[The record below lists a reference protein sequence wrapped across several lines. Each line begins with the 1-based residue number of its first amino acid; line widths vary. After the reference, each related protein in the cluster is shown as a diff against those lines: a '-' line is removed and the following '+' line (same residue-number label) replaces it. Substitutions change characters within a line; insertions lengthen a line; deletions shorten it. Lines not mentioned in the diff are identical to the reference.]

1 MPFLVTCWLYSLQI
15 TWSPMVY
22 KLTIPTLVLTT
33 MLTACGGSDSNNTS
47 ASKNVIDASS
57 ASSVV
62 SLGSNYS
69 LQFSVKSIAA
79 GTDKNVNIDIT
90 QYGNNLKSSGS
101 FAQVHG
107 IPERNYKTQNDADI
121 TFSVTATDSAGKT
134 FDVENF
140 DIYYENF
147 NSTATLEKLAIAE
160 VENNINNVIRW
171 KKSDTVTINKQFIID
186 NSGIKFNIDQMRPMN
201 LYVRVG
207 NTLSNGI
214 QFVPSFAQST
224 SGAFAR
230 VPTSDCSV
238 ISNTTGDLLDNGI
251 KQRTCVEA
259 HGYKIPLLIEDKTV
273 NNSEAKVAHVKNI
286 MQYYLD
292 SFPAEVTKAIYD
304 SKAAMAFFY
313 DEDWA
318 DGPNR
323 DAGEYLDENYRF
335 QDLFA
340 TETTT
345 TTTGE
350 NKPDLAMKRDAAFE
364 EIIHF
369 VHDYGVMNLAV
380 QSSSS
385 KWGVM
390 QKELD
395 ELNEKAILAGSYFPN
410 GKDSTIVEADL
421 DAESYD
427 QEYLAYSLY
436 AYYDLNYKGYRAQEL
451 SSATFTELQA
461 NDPAMVK
468 FMEKYFPARANL
480 KAKFP
485 GYPNN

>member
-1 MPFLVTCWLYSLQI
+1 
-15 TWSPMVY
+15 MVY

-57 ASSVV
+57 ATSVV
-62 SLGSNYS
+62 SLGSNYT
-69 LQFSVKSIAA
+69 LNFSVKSLAA

-107 IPERNYKTQNDADI
+107 VPERNYKTQSDADI

-134 FDVENF
+134 FSVENF
-140 DIYYENF
+140 NVYYEDF
-147 NSTATLEKLAIAE
+147 RSTTTPESLAITK
-160 VENNINNVIRW
+160 VEKNINNVVLW
-171 KKSDTVTINKQFIID
+171 DKTNKVKLDSDFISV
-186 NSGIKFNIDQMRPMN
+186 NSSIKFDLQNKRPMN

-207 NTLSNGI
+207 QTLSNGI
-214 QFVPSFAQST
+214 QV
-224 SGAFAR
+224 
-230 VPTSDCSV
+230 VPTENTYKRVANTSCSV
-238 ISNTTGDLLDNGI
+238 ISNTTGDLLTNGI
-251 KQRTCVEA
+251 KQQTCVEA
-259 HGYKIPLLIEDKTV
+259 HGYKIPLLIEDKSV

-286 MQYYLD
+286 MEYYLD

-304 SKAAMAFFY
+304 SKATMGFFY
-313 DEDWA
+313 DEDWS

-340 TETTT
+340 TETTDT
-345 TTTGE
+345 TAGE
-350 NKPDLAMKRDAAFE
+350 NKPDLGTQRDAAFE

-369 VHDYGVMNLAV
+369 VHDYGVMNLAA

-436 AYYDLNYKGYRAQEL
+436 AYYDLNHKGYIAQEL

-468 FMEKYFPARANL
+468 FMEQYFPTRAAL

>member
-1 MPFLVTCWLYSLQI
+1 MQI

-33 MLTACGGSDSNNTS
+33 MLTACGGSSDSNNTS

-57 ASSVV
+57 AKSVV
-62 SLGSNYS
+62 TLGSNYS
-69 LQFSVKSIAA
+69 LQLSVKSIAL

-90 QYGNNLKSSGS
+90 QYGNTQKASGS

-107 IPERNYKTQNDADI
+107 IPERNYKTQSDADI
-121 TFSVTATDSAGKT
+121 TFSVTATNSSGKT

-140 DIYYENF
+140 DVYYENF
-147 NSTATLEKLAIAE
+147 NSTSTPEKLAIAE
-160 VENNINNVIRW
+160 VENNINNVVRW
-171 KKSDTVTINKQFIID
+171 KQADTVTINKQFITD
-186 NSGIKFNIDQMRPMN
+186 STGLKFNIDQMRPMN

-214 QFVPSFAQST
+214 QFFPSFAQSASET
-224 SGAFAR
+224 FAR
-230 VPTSDCSV
+230 VSTSDCSV
-238 ISNTTGDLLDNGI
+238 ITNTTGDLLANGI

-259 HGYKIPLLIEDKTV
+259 HGYKIPLLIEDQSK
-273 NNSEAKVAHVKNI
+273 NNGAAKVAHVKNI

-292 SFPAEVTKAIYD
+292 NFPAEVTKAIYD
-304 SKAAMAFFY
+304 SKATMGFFY
-313 DEDWA
+313 DDDWSDR
-318 DGPNR
+318 DGG
-323 DAGEYLDENYRF
+323 DFLDENYRF

-340 TETTT
+340 TETTDT
-345 TTTGE
+345 TTSE
-350 NKPDLAMKRDAAFE
+350 NKPDLVTQRDAAFE

-385 KWGVM
+385 KWAEM

-395 ELNEKAILAGSYFPN
+395 VLNEKAILSGSYYPN

-436 AYYDLNYKGYRAQEL
+436 AYYDLNYKGYSAQEL
-451 SSATFTELQA
+451 SSATFIELQK
-461 NDPAMVK
+461 NDPTMVK
-468 FMEKYFPARANL
+468 FMEKYFPTRANL

>member
-1 MPFLVTCWLYSLQI
+1 
-15 TWSPMVY
+15 MVY

-33 MLTACGGSDSNNTS
+33 MLTACGGGDSNNTS

-57 ASSVV
+57 AKSVV

-69 LQFSVKSIAA
+69 LHFSVKSLTA

-107 IPERNYKTQNDADI
+107 VPERNYKTQRDADI
-121 TFSVTATDSAGKT
+121 TFSVTATNSAGKT
-134 FDVENF
+134 FNVENF

-147 NSTATLEKLAIAE
+147 NATKTLAKLAIAK
-160 VENNINNVIRW
+160 VENDINNVIRW
-171 KKSDTVTINKQFIID
+171 KKSDTVTINKPFILD
-186 NSGIKFNIDQMRPMN
+186 NIGVKFNIDQMRPMN

-214 QFVPSFAQST
+214 QFVPSFAQSASET
-224 SGAFAR
+224 FSR
-230 VPTSDCSV
+230 VPTADCSV
-238 ISNTTGDLLDNGI
+238 ISNTTGELLTNGI

-259 HGYKIPLLIEDKTV
+259 HGYKIPLLIEDKSA

-286 MQYYLD
+286 MEYYLD

-304 SKAAMAFFY
+304 SKAAMAFLSDQNWDKRVGDFL
-313 DEDWA
+313 E
-318 DGPNR
+318 
-323 DAGEYLDENYRF
+323 ENYRF

-340 TETTT
+340 TETTD

-350 NKPDLAMKRDAAFE
+350 NKPDLVTQRDAAFE

-385 KWGVM
+385 KWATM

-395 ELNEKAILAGSYFPN
+395 VLNEKAILAGSYFPN
-410 GKDSTIVEADL
+410 GKDSTKDEADL

-436 AYYDLNYKGYRAQEL
+436 AYYDLNHKGYSADEL

-461 NDPAMVK
+461 NDPAMIK
-468 FMEKYFPARANL
+468 FMEQHFPKRVAF

>member
-1 MPFLVTCWLYSLQI
+1 
-15 TWSPMVY
+15 MVY

-33 MLTACGGSDSNNTS
+33 MLTACGGGSSGGKTAN
-47 ASKNVIDASS
+47 ASKGVIDASS

-62 SLGSNYS
+62 TLGSNYS
-69 LQFSVKSIAA
+69 LHLSVKSITP

-90 QYGNNLKSSGS
+90 QYGNTQKASGS

-107 IPERNYKTQNDADI
+107 IPERNYKTQSDADI
-121 TFSVTATDSAGKT
+121 TFSVTATNSAGKT

-140 DIYYENF
+140 SIYYEDF
-147 NSTATLEKLAIAE
+147 RSTTTPEDLAIAE
-160 VENNINNVIRW
+160 VENNINNVVLW
-171 KKSDTVTINKQFIID
+171 QNTDTITIDDDFID
-186 NSGIKFNIDQMRPMN
+186 ANSSIKFNITTQRPMN

-207 NTLSNGI
+207 STLSNGI
-214 QFVPSFAQST
+214 QFVPTKSSYKRIV
-224 SGAFAR
+224 S
-230 VPTSDCSV
+230 VDCST
-238 ISNTTGDLLDNGI
+238 ISDTTDKLLKNVM
-251 KQRTCVEA
+251 QQQTCVEA
-259 HGYKIPLLIEDKTV
+259 HGYKIPLLIEDKSA

-304 SKAAMAFFY
+304 SKAAMAFLS
-313 DEDWA
+313 DEHWERRVGDFL
-318 DGPNR
+318 
-323 DAGEYLDENYRF
+323 EENYRF

-340 TETTT
+340 TETTD

-380 QSSSS
+380 QSPSS

-395 ELNEKAILAGSYFPN
+395 ELNEKAILSGSYFPN
-410 GKDSTIVEADL
+410 GQDSTIVEADL

-436 AYYDLNYKGYRAQEL
+436 AYYDLNFKGYNAQEL
-451 SSATFTELQA
+451 SSATFAELQA

-468 FMEKYFPARANL
+468 FMEQYFPTRAAL

>member
-1 MPFLVTCWLYSLQI
+1 
-15 TWSPMVY
+15 MVY

-57 ASSVV
+57 AKSVV
-62 SLGSNYS
+62 SLGSNYT
-69 LQFSVKSIAA
+69 LHFSVKSLAA

-107 IPERNYKTQNDADI
+107 VPERNYKTQSDADI

-134 FDVENF
+134 FNVENF
-140 DIYYENF
+140 NVYYENF
-147 NSTATLEKLAIAE
+147 NATKTLAKLAIAE
-160 VENNINNVIRW
+160 VENDINNVIRW
-171 KKSDTVTINKQFIID
+171 KKSDTVTISKQFILD
-186 NSGIKFNIDQMRPMN
+186 NIGVKFNIDQMRPMN

-214 QFVPSFAQST
+214 QFVPSFAQSASET
-224 SGAFAR
+224 FSR
-230 VPTSDCSV
+230 VPTTDCSV
-238 ISNTTGDLLDNGI
+238 ISNTTGELLTNGI
-251 KQRTCVEA
+251 KQRTCIEA
-259 HGYKIPLLIEDKTV
+259 HGYKIPLLIEDKSA
-273 NNSEAKVAHVKNI
+273 NDSEAKVAHVKNI
-286 MQYYLD
+286 MEYYLD

-304 SKAAMAFFY
+304 SKATMAFFY
-313 DEDWA
+313 DKDWSDR
-318 DGPNR
+318 DGG
-323 DAGEYLDENYRF
+323 DFLDENYRF

-340 TETTT
+340 EETTVPT
-345 TTTGE
+345 SNET
-350 NKPDLAMKRDAAFE
+350 KPLLNYPYLRDAAFE

-380 QSSSS
+380 QPSSS
-385 KWGVM
+385 KWATM

-395 ELNEKAILAGSYFPN
+395 VLNEKAILAGSYFPN
-410 GKDSTIVEADL
+410 GKDSTKDEADL

-436 AYYDLNYKGYRAQEL
+436 AYYDLNHKGYSADEL

-468 FMEKYFPARANL
+468 FMEQHFPKRVAF

>member
-1 MPFLVTCWLYSLQI
+1 
-15 TWSPMVY
+15 MVY

-33 MLTACGGSDSNNTS
+33 MLTACGGGSSGSKTAN
-47 ASKNVIDASS
+47 ASKGVIDASS

-62 SLGSNYS
+62 TLGSNYS
-69 LQFSVKSIAA
+69 LHLSVKSITP
-79 GTDKNVNIDIT
+79 GKDKNVNIDIT
-90 QYGNNLKSSGS
+90 QYGNTQKASGS

-107 IPERNYKTQNDADI
+107 IPERNYKTQSDADI
-121 TFSVTATDSAGKT
+121 TFSVTATNSAGKT
-134 FDVENF
+134 FNVENF
-140 DIYYENF
+140 SIYYENF
-147 NSTATLEKLAIAE
+147 NSTTTPEKLAIAE
-160 VENNINNVIRW
+160 VENKINNVVRW
-171 KKSDTVTINKQFIID
+171 KQADTVTINKQFIID
-186 NSGIKFNIDQMRPMN
+186 ATGVKFNIDQMRPMN

-207 NTLSNGI
+207 NTLSNGV
-214 QFVPSFAQST
+214 QFVPSFAQSNSET
-224 SGAFAR
+224 FAR
-230 VPTSDCSV
+230 VSTNDCSV
-238 ISNTTGDLLDNGI
+238 ISNTTGDLLVKGI
-251 KQRTCVEA
+251 KQKTCVEA
-259 HGYKIPLLIEDKTV
+259 HGYKIPLLIEDQSK
-273 NNSEAKVAHVKNI
+273 NNGAAKVGHVKNI

-292 SFPAEVTKAIYD
+292 SFPVEVTKAIYD
-304 SKAAMAFFY
+304 SKAVMAFFY

-340 TETTT
+340 TETTD

-380 QSSSS
+380 QSPSS
-385 KWGVM
+385 KWGLM

-395 ELNEKAILAGSYFPN
+395 VLNEKAILARSYFPN
-410 GKDSTIVEADL
+410 GQDSTIVEADL

-436 AYYDLNYKGYRAQEL
+436 AYYDLNFKGYNAQEL
-451 SSATFTELQA
+451 SSATFAELQA

-468 FMEKYFPARANL
+468 FMEQYFPTRANL

>member
-1 MPFLVTCWLYSLQI
+1 
-15 TWSPMVY
+15 MVY

-33 MLTACGGSDSNNTS
+33 MLTACGGSSDGN

-90 QYGNNLKSSGS
+90 QYGNNLKSNGS

-107 IPERNYKTQNDADI
+107 VPERNYKTQNDADI
-121 TFSVTATDSAGKT
+121 TFSVTATNSAGKT
-134 FDVENF
+134 FNVHNF

-147 NSTATLEKLAIAE
+147 NSTTTPEKLAIAE
-160 VENNINNVIRW
+160 VENDINNVIRW
-171 KKSDTVTINKQFIID
+171 KKADTVTINKQFIID

-214 QFVPSFAQST
+214 QFVPSFAQSASET
-224 SGAFAR
+224 FSR
-230 VPTSDCSV
+230 VPTADCSV
-238 ISNTTGDLLDNGI
+238 ISNTTGELLKNGI
-251 KQRTCVEA
+251 NQRTCVEA
-259 HGYKIPLLIEDKTV
+259 HGYKIPLLIEDKSA

-286 MQYYLD
+286 MEYYLD

-304 SKAAMAFFY
+304 SKAAMAFLS
-313 DEDWA
+313 
-318 DGPNR
+318 DGNWDKR
-323 DAGEYLDENYRF
+323 VGDFLEENYRF

-340 TETTT
+340 TETTD

-350 NKPDLAMKRDAAFE
+350 NKPDLVTQRDAAFE

-385 KWGVM
+385 NWGVM
-390 QKELD
+390 QKGLD
-395 ELNEKAILAGSYFPN
+395 ELNEKAILSGSYFPN
-410 GKDSTIVEADL
+410 GKDSTKDEADL

-436 AYYDLNYKGYRAQEL
+436 AYYDLNYKGYNAQEL

-468 FMEKYFPARANL
+468 FMEQYFPTRAAL

>member
-1 MPFLVTCWLYSLQI
+1 
-15 TWSPMVY
+15 MVY

-33 MLTACGGSDSNNTS
+33 MLTACGGGSSGGKTAN
-47 ASKNVIDASS
+47 ASKGVIDASS

-62 SLGSNYS
+62 TLGSNYS
-69 LQFSVKSIAA
+69 LHLSVKSITP

-90 QYGNNLKSSGS
+90 QYGNTQKASGS

-107 IPERNYKTQNDADI
+107 IPERNYKTQSDADI
-121 TFSVTATDSAGKT
+121 TFSVTAKNSAGKT

-140 DIYYENF
+140 SIYYENF
-147 NSTATLEKLAIAE
+147 NSTTTPEKLAIAE
-160 VENNINNVIRW
+160 VENKINNVIRW

-186 NSGIKFNIDQMRPMN
+186 ATGDKFNIDQMRPMN

-207 NTLSNGI
+207 STLSNGI
-214 QFVPSFAQST
+214 QFVPSFAQSNSET
-224 SGAFAR
+224 FAR
-230 VPTSDCSV
+230 VSTNDCSV
-238 ISNTTGDLLDNGI
+238 ISNTTGDLLLKGI

-259 HGYKIPLLIEDKTV
+259 HGYKIPLLIEDKAV

-304 SKAAMAFFY
+304 SKATMGFFY
-313 DEDWA
+313 DEDWSDR
-318 DGPNR
+318 DGG
-323 DAGEYLDENYRF
+323 DFLDENYRF

-340 TETTT
+340 TETTD

-380 QSSSS
+380 QSPSS

-395 ELNEKAILAGSYFPN
+395 ELNEKAILSGSYFPN
-410 GKDSTIVEADL
+410 GQDSTIVEADL

-436 AYYDLNYKGYRAQEL
+436 AYYDLNFKGYNAQEL

-461 NDPAMVK
+461 NDPEMVK
-468 FMEKYFPARANL
+468 FMEQYFPTRAAL
-480 KAKFP
+480 KAKFL
-485 GYPNN
+485 GYPSN

>member
-1 MPFLVTCWLYSLQI
+1 
-15 TWSPMVY
+15 MVY

-33 MLTACGGSDSNNTS
+33 MLTACGGGSSGGKTAN
-47 ASKNVIDASS
+47 ASKGVIDASS

-62 SLGSNYS
+62 TLGSNYS
-69 LQFSVKSIAA
+69 LHLSVKSITP

-90 QYGNNLKSSGS
+90 QYGNTQKASGS

-107 IPERNYKTQNDADI
+107 IPERNYKTQSDADI
-121 TFSVTATDSAGKT
+121 TFSVTATNSSGKT

-140 DIYYENF
+140 NIYYEDF
-147 NSTATLEKLAIAE
+147 RSTTTPEDLAIAE
-160 VENNINNVIRW
+160 VENNINNVVLW
-171 KKSDTVTINKQFIID
+171 KKDDAVTINKQFILD
-186 NSGIKFNIDQMRPMN
+186 ATGVKFNIDQMRPMN

-214 QFVPSFAQST
+214 QFVPSFAQSNSET
-224 SGAFAR
+224 FGR
-230 VPTSDCSV
+230 VSTNDCSV
-238 ISNTTGDLLDNGI
+238 ISNTTGDLLAKGI

-259 HGYKIPLLIEDKTV
+259 HGYKIPLLIEDKAV

-304 SKAAMAFFY
+304 SKATMGFFY
-313 DEDWA
+313 DEDWSDR
-318 DGPNR
+318 DGG
-323 DAGEYLDENYRF
+323 DFLDENYRF

-340 TETTT
+340 TETTD

-436 AYYDLNYKGYRAQEL
+436 AYYDVNYKGYRAQEL

-468 FMEKYFPARANL
+468 FMEQYFPTRAAL

>member
-1 MPFLVTCWLYSLQI
+1 
-15 TWSPMVY
+15 MVY

-33 MLTACGGSDSNNTS
+33 MLTACGGSSDGNV
-47 ASKNVIDASS
+47 SKNVIDASS

-69 LQFSVKSIAA
+69 LQFSVKSIDA

-121 TFSVTATDSAGKT
+121 TFSVTATNSAGKT
-134 FDVENF
+134 FNVENF

-147 NSTATLEKLAIAE
+147 NTTKTPEKLAIAE
-160 VENNINNVIRW
+160 VENDINNVIRW
-171 KKSDTVTINKQFIID
+171 KKADTVTINKQFIID
-186 NSGIKFNIDQMRPMN
+186 ATGDKFNIDQMRPMN

-214 QFVPSFAQST
+214 QFVPSFAQSASET
-224 SGAFAR
+224 FSR
-230 VPTSDCSV
+230 VPTADCSV
-238 ISNTTGDLLDNGI
+238 ISNTTGELLANGI
-251 KQRTCVEA
+251 KQRTCVEV
-259 HGYKIPLLIEDKTV
+259 HGYKIPLLIEDKSA

-286 MQYYLD
+286 MEYYLD

-304 SKAAMAFFY
+304 SKAAMAFLS
-313 DEDWA
+313 DEYWEGRVGDFL
-318 DGPNR
+318 
-323 DAGEYLDENYRF
+323 EENYRF

-340 TETTT
+340 TETTD

-350 NKPDLAMKRDAAFE
+350 NKPDLVTQRDAAFE

-385 KWGVM
+385 NWGVM

-395 ELNEKAILAGSYFPN
+395 ELNEKAILSGSYYPN
-410 GKDSTIVEADL
+410 GKDSTKDEANL

-436 AYYDLNYKGYRAQEL
+436 AYYDLNHKGYSADEL

-468 FMEKYFPARANL
+468 FMEQYFPKRLAL

>member
-1 MPFLVTCWLYSLQI
+1 
-15 TWSPMVY
+15 MVY

-33 MLTACGGSDSNNTS
+33 MLTACGGGSSGGKTAS
-47 ASKNVIDASS
+47 ASKGVIDASS

-62 SLGSNYS
+62 TLGSNYS
-69 LQFSVKSIAA
+69 LHLSVKSITL

-90 QYGNNLKSSGS
+90 QYGNTQKASGS

-107 IPERNYKTQNDADI
+107 IPERNYKTQSDADI
-121 TFSVTATDSAGKT
+121 TFSVTATNSSGKT

-140 DIYYENF
+140 NIYYEDF
-147 NSTATLEKLAIAE
+147 RSTTTPEDLAIAE
-160 VENNINNVIRW
+160 VENNINNVVLW
-171 KKSDTVTINKQFIID
+171 KKDDTVTINKQFILD
-186 NSGIKFNIDQMRPMN
+186 ATGVKFNIDQMRPMN

-214 QFVPSFAQST
+214 QFVPSFAQSNSET
-224 SGAFAR
+224 FAR
-230 VPTSDCSV
+230 VSTNDCSV
-238 ISNTTGDLLDNGI
+238 ISNTTGDLLAKGI
-251 KQRTCVEA
+251 KQKTCVEA
-259 HGYKIPLLIEDKTV
+259 HGYKIPLLIEDQSK
-273 NNSEAKVAHVKNI
+273 NNGAAKVDHVKNI

-292 SFPAEVTKAIYD
+292 SFPVEVTKAIYD
-304 SKAAMAFFY
+304 SKAVMAFFY
-313 DEDWA
+313 DEDWS
-318 DGPNR
+318 DDPNR

-340 TETTT
+340 TETTD

-350 NKPDLAMKRDAAFE
+350 NKPGLAMKRDAAFE

-395 ELNEKAILAGSYFPN
+395 VLNEKAILARSYFPN
-410 GKDSTIVEADL
+410 GQDSTIVEADL

-436 AYYDLNYKGYRAQEL
+436 AYYDLNFKGYNAQEL

-468 FMEKYFPARANL
+468 FMEQYFPTRAAL
-480 KAKFP
+480 KAKFL

>member
-1 MPFLVTCWLYSLQI
+1 MI
-15 TWSPMVY
+15 Y

-33 MLTACGGSDSNNTS
+33 MLTACGGSSDSNNTS

-57 ASSVV
+57 AKSVV

-69 LQFSVKSIAA
+69 LQFSVKSIAT

-90 QYGNNLKSSGS
+90 QYGNTQKASGS

-107 IPERNYKTQNDADI
+107 IPERNYKTQSDADI
-121 TFSVTATDSAGKT
+121 TFSVTATNSAGKT

-140 DIYYENF
+140 SIYYENF
-147 NSTATLEKLAIAE
+147 NSTSTLEKLAIAE
-160 VENNINNVIRW
+160 VENNINNVVRW
-171 KKSDTVTINKQFIID
+171 KQADTVTINKQFITD
-186 NSGIKFNIDQMRPMN
+186 STGVKFNIDQMRPMN

-214 QFVPSFAQST
+214 QFVPSFAQSASET
-224 SGAFAR
+224 FAR

-238 ISNTTGDLLDNGI
+238 ITNTTGDLLANGI

-259 HGYKIPLLIEDKTV
+259 HGYKIPLLIEDQSK
-273 NNSEAKVAHVKNI
+273 NNGAAKVAHVKNI

-292 SFPAEVTKAIYD
+292 SFPVEVTKAIYD
-304 SKAAMAFFY
+304 SKATMGFFY
-313 DEDWA
+313 DEDWSDR
-318 DGPNR
+318 DGG
-323 DAGEYLDENYRF
+323 DFLDENYRF

-340 TETTT
+340 SETTD

-350 NKPDLAMKRDAAFE
+350 NKPGLITKRDAAFE

-385 KWGVM
+385 KWATM

-395 ELNEKAILAGSYFPN
+395 VLNEKAILAGDYFPN
-410 GKDSTIVEADL
+410 GKDSKIVKADL

-436 AYYDLNYKGYRAQEL
+436 AYYDVNNKGYRAQEL

-468 FMEKYFPARANL
+468 FMEQYFPTRAAL

>member
-1 MPFLVTCWLYSLQI
+1 
-15 TWSPMVY
+15 MVH
-22 KLTIPTLVLTT
+22 KLTIPTLVFTA
-33 MLTACGGSDSNNTS
+33 MLTACGGSNDGNNAN

-62 SLGSNYS
+62 NLGSNYS
-69 LQFSVKSIAA
+69 LQFSVKSIAE
-79 GTDKNVNIDIT
+79 GTNKNVNIDIT
-90 QYGNNLKSSGS
+90 QYGNTQKASDN

-214 QFVPSFAQST
+214 QFVPSFAQSASET
-224 SGAFAR
+224 FAR
-230 VPTSDCSV
+230 VPATDCSV
-238 ISNTTGDLLDNGI
+238 ISNTTGDLLANGI

-259 HGYKIPLLIEDKTV
+259 HGYKIPLLIEDKSQ

-292 SFPAEVTKAIYD
+292 NFPAEVTKAIYD
-304 SKAAMAFFY
+304 SKAAMAFLS
-313 DEDWA
+313 
-318 DGPNR
+318 DGNWDKR
-323 DAGEYLDENYRF
+323 VGDFLDENYRF

-340 TETTT
+340 TETTDT
-345 TTTGE
+345 SNGE
-350 NKPDLAMKRDAAFE
+350 NKPDLVTQRDAAFE

-385 KWGVM
+385 KWGIM

-461 NDPAMVK
+461 NDPEMVK
-468 FMEKYFPARANL
+468 FMEQYFPTRAAL

>member
-1 MPFLVTCWLYSLQI
+1 MI
-15 TWSPMVY
+15 N
-22 KLTIPTLVLTT
+22 KLIIPTLVVTT
-33 MLTACGGSDSNNTS
+33 MLTACGGGSGGGSGGGNNNS

-62 SLGSNYS
+62 SLGNNFS
-69 LQFSVKSIAA
+69 LQFSVESIKNGA
-79 GTDKNVNIDIT
+79 DKNVNVDIT

-121 TFSVTATDSAGKT
+121 TFKVTATNSSGKT
-134 FDVENF
+134 YDVENF
-140 DIYYENF
+140 NIYYENF
-147 NSTATLEKLAIAE
+147 NSTTTPEKLAVAK
-160 VENNINNVIRW
+160 VENNIKNIILW
-171 KKSDTVTINKQFIID
+171 KKADTVTINKQFIID
-186 NSGIKFNIDQMRPMN
+186 STGDKFNIDQMRPMN

-207 NTLSNGI
+207 NTLSNAI
-214 QFVPSFAQST
+214 QFVPSFAQSASKT
-224 SGAFAR
+224 FAR

-238 ISNTTGDLLDNGI
+238 ISDTTGDLLTNGI
-251 KQRTCVEA
+251 KQRSCVEA
-259 HGYKIPLLIEDKTV
+259 HGYKIPLLIEDKTQ
-273 NNSEAKVAHVKNI
+273 NGGTAKVAHVKKI

-292 SFPAEVTKAIYD
+292 NFPAEVTKAIYD

-313 DEDWA
+313 DDDWA
-318 DGPNR
+318 NR
-323 DAGEYLDENYRF
+323 GAGDYLDENYRF

-340 TETTT
+340 TETTDT
-345 TTTGE
+345 TAGE
-350 NKPDLAMKRDAAFE
+350 NKPGLVTKRDAAFE

-380 QSSSS
+380 KSPSS

-395 ELNEKAILAGSYFPN
+395 ELNEKAILVGSYFPN

-436 AYYDLNYKGYRAQEL
+436 AYYDVNYKGYSAQEL
-451 SSATFTELQA
+451 SSATFTELQK

-468 FMEKYFPARANL
+468 FMEKYFPTRANL

>member
-1 MPFLVTCWLYSLQI
+1 
-15 TWSPMVY
+15 MVY

-33 MLTACGGSDSNNTS
+33 MLTACGGSESNNTS

-69 LQFSVKSIAA
+69 LQFSVKSITA

-121 TFSVTATDSAGKT
+121 TFSVTATNSAGKT
-134 FDVENF
+134 FNVENF

-147 NSTATLEKLAIAE
+147 NSTKTPEKLAIAE
-160 VENNINNVIRW
+160 VENDINNVIRW
-171 KKSDTVTINKQFIID
+171 KKADTVTINKQFIID

-214 QFVPSFAQST
+214 QFVPSFAQSASET
-224 SGAFAR
+224 FSR
-230 VPTSDCSV
+230 VPTANCSV
-238 ISNTTGDLLDNGI
+238 ISNTTGELLANGI

-259 HGYKIPLLIEDKTV
+259 YGYKIPLLIEDKSK

-286 MQYYLD
+286 MEYYLD
-292 SFPAEVTKAIYD
+292 NFPAEVTKAIYD
-304 SKAAMAFFY
+304 SKATMGFFY

-323 DAGEYLDENYRF
+323 EAGEYLEENYRF

-340 TETTT
+340 TETTD

-350 NKPDLAMKRDAAFE
+350 NKPDLVTQRDAAFE

-380 QSSSS
+380 RSSSS

-436 AYYDLNYKGYRAQEL
+436 AYYDLNFKGCSAQEL

-468 FMEKYFPARANL
+468 FMEQHFPTRAAL

>member
-1 MPFLVTCWLYSLQI
+1 
-15 TWSPMVY
+15 MVY

-33 MLTACGGSDSNNTS
+33 MLTACGGSSDSNNTN

-57 ASSVV
+57 AKSVV

-69 LQFSVKSIAA
+69 LQFSVKSIAT

-90 QYGNNLKSSGS
+90 QYGNTQKASGS

-107 IPERNYKTQNDADI
+107 IPERNYKTQSDADI
-121 TFSVTATDSAGKT
+121 TFSVTATNSAGKT

-140 DIYYENF
+140 SIYYEDF
-147 NSTATLEKLAIAE
+147 RSTTTPEDLAITK
-160 VENNINNVIRW
+160 VEKNINNVVLW
-171 KKSDTVTINKQFIID
+171 DKTNKVKLDSDFISA
-186 NSGIKFNIDQMRPMN
+186 NSSIKFDLQNKRPMN

-207 NTLSNGI
+207 HTLSNGI
-214 QFVPSFAQST
+214 QI
-224 SGAFAR
+224 
-230 VPTSDCSV
+230 VPTENTYKRVVNTSCSV
-238 ISNTTGDLLDNGI
+238 ISNTTGDLLANGI
-251 KQRTCVEA
+251 KQLTCVEA
-259 HGYKIPLLIEDKTV
+259 HGYKIPLLIEDKYQ
-273 NNSEAKVAHVKNI
+273 NNSEAKVTHVKNI
-286 MQYYLD
+286 MRYYLD
-292 SFPAEVTKAIYD
+292 NFPAEVTKAIYD
-304 SKAAMAFFY
+304 SKATMAFLS
-313 DEDWA
+313 DEDWEERVG
-318 DGPNR
+318 DFL
-323 DAGEYLDENYRF
+323 EQNYRF

-340 TETTT
+340 TETTIPT
-345 TTTGE
+345 SSET
-350 NKPDLAMKRDAAFE
+350 KPYLNYPYLRDAAFE

-380 QSSSS
+380 QSPSS
-385 KWGVM
+385 KWDVM

-395 ELNEKAILAGSYFPN
+395 ELNEKAIVAGSYFPN
-410 GKDSTIVEADL
+410 GKDKNKRGDDLL

-436 AYYDLNYKGYRAQEL
+436 AYYDLNYKGYNAQEL

-468 FMEKYFPARANL
+468 FMEQYFPTRADL

>member
-1 MPFLVTCWLYSLQI
+1 
-15 TWSPMVY
+15 MVY

-33 MLTACGGSDSNNTS
+33 MLTACGGSSDSNNTS

-62 SLGSNYS
+62 NLGSNYS
-69 LQFSVKSIAA
+69 LQFSVKSITA

-121 TFSVTATDSAGKT
+121 TFSVTATNSAGKT
-134 FDVENF
+134 FNVQNF

-147 NSTATLEKLAIAE
+147 NATKTPEKLAIAE
-160 VENNINNVIRW
+160 VENDINNVIRW

-214 QFVPSFAQST
+214 QFVPSFAQSASET
-224 SGAFAR
+224 FSR
-230 VPTSDCSV
+230 VPTADCSV
-238 ISNTTGDLLDNGI
+238 ISNTTGELLANGI

-259 HGYKIPLLIEDKTV
+259 HGYKIPLLIEDKSA

-286 MQYYLD
+286 MEYYLD

-304 SKAAMAFFY
+304 SKAAMAFLS
-313 DEDWA
+313 DEYWEGRVGDFL
-318 DGPNR
+318 
-323 DAGEYLDENYRF
+323 EENYRF

-340 TETTT
+340 EETTVPT
-345 TTTGE
+345 SNET
-350 NKPDLAMKRDAAFE
+350 KPLLNYPYLRDAAFE

-436 AYYDLNYKGYRAQEL
+436 AYYDLNHKGYSAQEL

-468 FMEKYFPARANL
+468 FMEQYFPTRAAL
-480 KAKFP
+480 KDKFP

>member
-1 MPFLVTCWLYSLQI
+1 MPFLVTCRLYSLQI
-15 TWSPMVY
+15 TWFPMVY

-57 ASSVV
+57 AKSVV
-62 SLGSNYS
+62 SLGSNYT
-69 LQFSVKSIAA
+69 LHFSVKSLAA

-107 IPERNYKTQNDADI
+107 VPERNYKTQSDADI

-134 FDVENF
+134 FNVENF
-140 DIYYENF
+140 NVYYEDF
-147 NSTATLEKLAIAE
+147 RSTTTPESLAITK
-160 VENNINNVIRW
+160 VEKNINNVVLW
-171 KKSDTVTINKQFIID
+171 DKTNKVKLDSDFISV
-186 NSGIKFNIDQMRPMN
+186 NSSIKFDLQNKRPMN

-207 NTLSNGI
+207 QTLSNGI
-214 QFVPSFAQST
+214 QV
-224 SGAFAR
+224 
-230 VPTSDCSV
+230 VPTENTYKRVANTSCSV
-238 ISNTTGDLLDNGI
+238 ISNTTGDLLKNGI

-259 HGYKIPLLIEDKTV
+259 HGYKIPLLIEDQSK
-273 NNSEAKVAHVKNI
+273 NNGVAKVAHVKNI

-304 SKAAMAFFY
+304 SKATMGFFY
-313 DEDWA
+313 DEDWSDR
-318 DGPNR
+318 DGG
-323 DAGEYLDENYRF
+323 DFLEENYRF

-340 TETTT
+340 TETTD

-350 NKPDLAMKRDAAFE
+350 NKPDLVTQRDAAFE

-395 ELNEKAILAGSYFPN
+395 ELNEKAILASSYFPN
-410 GKDSTIVEADL
+410 GKDSTKDEADL

-436 AYYDLNYKGYRAQEL
+436 AYYDLNHKGYSADEL

-461 NDPAMVK
+461 NDPAMIK
-468 FMEKYFPARANL
+468 FMEQHFPKRVAF

>member
-1 MPFLVTCWLYSLQI
+1 
-15 TWSPMVY
+15 MVY

-33 MLTACGGSDSNNTS
+33 MLTACGGDSSNNTN

-57 ASSVV
+57 AKSVV
-62 SLGSNYS
+62 SLGSNYT
-69 LQFSVKSIAA
+69 LHFSVKSIAA
-79 GTDKNVNIDIT
+79 GTDKNLNIDIT
-90 QYGNNLKSSGS
+90 QYDNNLKSSGS

-107 IPERNYKTQNDADI
+107 VPERNYKTQSDADI
-121 TFSVTATDSAGKT
+121 TFSVTATNSAGKT

-140 DIYYENF
+140 DIYYEAF
-147 NSTATLEKLAIAE
+147 KSTTTPAKLAIAE
-160 VENNINNVIRW
+160 VENNRNNVVRW
-171 KKSDTVTINKQFIID
+171 KQADTVTINKQFILDNIGEKFDID
-186 NSGIKFNIDQMRPMN
+186 SSRPMN

-207 NTLSNGI
+207 NALSNGI
-214 QFVPSFAQST
+214 QFVPSFAQSESET
-224 SGAFAR
+224 FAR

-238 ISNTTGDLLDNGI
+238 ITNTTGDLLANGI

-259 HGYKIPLLIEDKTV
+259 HGYKIPLLIEDQSK
-273 NNSEAKVAHVKNI
+273 NNGAAKVAHVKNI

-292 SFPAEVTKAIYD
+292 SFPTEVTKAIYD
-304 SKAAMAFFY
+304 SKATMGFFY

-318 DGPNR
+318 DR
-323 DAGEYLDENYRF
+323 DGGDFLDENYRF

-340 TETTT
+340 TETTD

-350 NKPDLAMKRDAAFE
+350 NKPDRVTQRDAAFE

-385 KWGVM
+385 KWATM

-395 ELNEKAILAGSYFPN
+395 ELNEKAILASSYFPN

-436 AYYDLNYKGYRAQEL
+436 AYYDLNFKGYNAQEL
-451 SSATFTELQA
+451 SSATFTELQT

-468 FMEKYFPARANL
+468 FMEQYFPTRAAL

>member
-1 MPFLVTCWLYSLQI
+1 MPFLVTCRLYSLQI
-15 TWSPMVY
+15 TWFPMVY

-57 ASSVV
+57 AKSVV
-62 SLGSNYS
+62 SLGSNYT
-69 LQFSVKSIAA
+69 LHFSVKSLAA

-107 IPERNYKTQNDADI
+107 VPERNYKTQSDADI
-121 TFSVTATDSAGKT
+121 TFSVTATNSAGKT
-134 FDVENF
+134 FNVENF

-147 NSTATLEKLAIAE
+147 NATKTLAKLAIAE
-160 VENNINNVIRW
+160 VENDINNVIRW
-171 KKSDTVTINKQFIID
+171 KKSDTVTISKQFILD
-186 NSGIKFNIDQMRPMN
+186 NIGVKFNIDQMRPMN

-214 QFVPSFAQST
+214 QFVPSFAQSASET
-224 SGAFAR
+224 FSR
-230 VPTSDCSV
+230 VPTADCSV
-238 ISNTTGDLLDNGI
+238 ISNTTGELLTNGI
-251 KQRTCVEA
+251 KQQTCVEA
-259 HGYKIPLLIEDKTV
+259 HGYKIPLLIEDKSV

-286 MQYYLD
+286 MEYYLD
-292 SFPAEVTKAIYD
+292 SFPAEVTKTIYD
-304 SKAAMAFFY
+304 SKATMGFFY
-313 DEDWA
+313 DEDWSDR
-318 DGPNR
+318 DGG
-323 DAGEYLDENYRF
+323 DFLDENYRF

-340 TETTT
+340 TETTD

-350 NKPDLAMKRDAAFE
+350 NKPDLVTQRDAAFE

-385 KWGVM
+385 KWAAM

-436 AYYDLNYKGYRAQEL
+436 AYYDLNFKGYNAQEL

-461 NDPAMVK
+461 YDPAMVK
-468 FMEKYFPARANL
+468 FMEQHFPKRIAF